1 MKHNLTPYND
11 YQRTKERNCLAEL
24 ENAKNEIQDRA
35 IKLAF
40 PIKAPLIVD
49 GARHIQNK
57 GLHNKLSY
65 IASFHKNE
73 IGNTFLHC
81 SIGFTEIGKQWDIAV
96 PIKEIRIK
104 KK

>member
-11 YQRTKERNCLAEL
+11 CQRTKKRNCLAEL

-49 GARHIQNK
+49 GTRHIQNK
-57 GLHNKLSY
+57 GLHNELSY
-65 IASFHKNE
+65 IASFHKDEN
-73 IGNTFLHC
+73 GNTFLHC
-81 SIGFTEIGKQWDIAV
+81 SIGFTEIGKQWDISI
-96 PIKEIRIK
+96 PIQEIIKEEK
-104 KK
+104 